1 MFGSFHPLERTYIMT
16 FSSDIKAFAEKTK
29 TDIADVKKY
38 AAIKIF
44 TDIVKATPVGNPD
57 YWQEVNGKPRK
68 APPGYTGGRLRGNWQ
83 TSLNTPI
90 HTEIA
95 RIETD
100 PEGGDVLKQVHA
112 IVNGSSV
119 EESIFL
125 TNNLPYAI
133 RVEYGHSKKQRPMG
147 MLRVSIAGF
156 ENAIKEALRKVK

>member
-1 MFGSFHPLERTYIMT
+1 MT
-16 FSSDIKAFAEKTK
+16 FSSDIKEFAEKTK
-29 TDIADVKKY
+29 TEIADVKKY

-57 YWQEVNGKPRK
+57 YWKKVNGKPRK

-95 RIETD
+95 RID
-100 PEGGDVLKQVHA
+100 PDGGDVLKEMQATVY
-112 IVNGSSV
+112 NSNV
-119 EESIFL
+119 EESIFM

-156 ENAIKEALRKVK
+156 ENAIKEALRKVKQ

>member
-1 MFGSFHPLERTYIMT
+1 MT
-16 FSSDIKAFAEKTK
+16 FSSDIKEFAEKTK
-29 TDIADVKKY
+29 KDIADVKKY
-38 AAIKIF
+38 AAITIF

-95 RIETD
+95 RID
-100 PEGGDVLKQVHA
+100 PNGGDVLKEMQATVYNSE
-112 IVNGSSV
+112 VKD
-119 EESIFL
+119 SIFL
-125 TNNLPYAI
+125 TNNLPYAVP
-133 RVEYGHSKKQRPMG
+133 VEYGHSKNQRPMG

-156 ENAIKEALRKVK
+156 ENAIKEALQKVK

>member
-57 YWQEVNGKPRK
+57 YWQEINGKPRK

-95 RIETD
+95 RID
-100 PEGGDVLKQVHA
+100 PDGGDVLKEMQTTVY
-112 IVNGSSV
+112 NSNV
-119 EESIFL
+119 EESIFM

>member
-1 MFGSFHPLERTYIMT
+1 MT

-90 HTEIA
+90 HTEID
-95 RIETD
+95 RID
-100 PEGGDVLKQVHA
+100 PDGGDVLKEMQTTVY
-112 IVNGSSV
+112 NSNV
-119 EESIFL
+119 EESIFM

-156 ENAIKEALRKVK
+156 ENAIKEALRKVKQ

>member
-1 MFGSFHPLERTYIMT
+1 MT
-16 FSSDIKAFAEKTK
+16 FSSDIKEFAEKTK

-95 RIETD
+95 RID
-100 PEGGDVLKQVHA
+100 PDGGDALKEMQTTVY
-112 IVNGSSV
+112 NSNV

-156 ENAIKEALRKVK
+156 ENAIKEALRKVKQ

>member
-95 RIETD
+95 RID
-100 PEGGDVLKQVHA
+100 PDGGDVLKEMQTTVY
-112 IVNGSSV
+112 NSNV
-119 EESIFL
+119 EESIFM

>member
-1 MFGSFHPLERTYIMT
+1 MT

-95 RIETD
+95 RID
-100 PEGGDVLKQVHA
+100 PDGGDVLKEMQTTVY
-112 IVNGSSV
+112 NSNV
-119 EESIFL
+119 EESIFM

>member
-1 MFGSFHPLERTYIMT
+1 MFGSFHPLERIFIMT

-44 TDIVKATPVGNPD
+44 TDIVKATPVGSPD

-95 RIETD
+95 RID
-100 PEGGDVLKQVHA
+100 PEGGDVLKEMES
-112 IVNGSSV
+112 IVYNSGV

-125 TNNLPYAI
+125 TNNLPYAVP
-133 RVEYGHSKKQRPMG
+133 VEYGHSRKQRPMG

-156 ENAIKEALRKVK
+156 ENAIKEALQKVKQ